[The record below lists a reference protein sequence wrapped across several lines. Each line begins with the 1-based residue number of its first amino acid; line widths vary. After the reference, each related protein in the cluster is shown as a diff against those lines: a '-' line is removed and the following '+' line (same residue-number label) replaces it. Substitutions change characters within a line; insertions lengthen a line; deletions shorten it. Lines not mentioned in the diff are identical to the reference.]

1 VTAPQLPRS
10 ATREAAFGRGDG
22 PHPASAFGTAN
33 PDALE
38 LRVYAGAD
46 GEFVLAEDRDDER
59 WAETR
64 FTFADGEVRIFPVE
78 GESDAVPAE
87 RRYDIVLCG
96 FAAVT
101 GADVGG
107 SVIDASPGPVPGSVV
122 IALPSVAA
130 DDGAVLR
137 LRGDLAP
144 AGNTDVHERVFALLD
159 GAQTS
164 ISGKDRRTGC

>member
-1 VTAPQLPRS
+1 MRCRRCG
-10 ATREAAFGRGDG
+10 ATT
-22 PHPASAFGTAN
+22 SCC
-33 PDALE
+33 
-38 LRVYAGAD
+38 
-46 GEFVLAEDRDDER
+46 
-59 WAETR
+59 
-64 FTFADGEVRIFPVE
+64 
-78 GESDAVPAE
+78 AV
-87 RRYDIVLCG
+87 VG
-96 FAAVT
+96 VT
-101 GADVGG
+101 GAAVGG

-164 ISGKDRRTGC
+164 ISGKESAYRVLTSHDASSAVPALAALDLPRPLFDAIVELLLAHPGP